1 MSLWDA
7 IKGLFGNTDSSKPSL
22 ANPVPTPPPEL
33 VSPPPSK
40 GWRHAVDPIFSLL
53 GHTEG
58 TDRGDGYNES
68 LAYGAYTGGDVDL
81 VNMSLAQIDALQTKM
96 LNHPANK
103 WNSSALGRYQIV
115 RTTLRKLRAGTS
127 LNTKFSVELQDL
139 FALKLLVGRGLVRWL
154 ESRMTT
160 SFFIDQL
167 AKEWASIPNSKG
179 NGHYSGQRVGTSVST
194 LVDTLGLVASRATPS
209 VIAEIKRLTA

>member
-1 MSLWDA
+1 MTLWDA
-7 IKGLFGNTDSSKPSL
+7 IKGLFGATDRSMSPTTTE
-22 ANPVPTPPPEL
+22 PVL
-33 VSPPPSK
+33 MPPPST
-40 GWRHAVDPIFSLL
+40 GWRHAVEPIFDLL

-58 TDRGDGYNES
+58 TDRGAGYNES
-68 LAYGAYTGGDVDL
+68 LAYGAYTNGPRNL
-81 VNMSLAQIDALQTKM
+81 VTMSLQQIDTLQTQM
-96 LNHPANK
+96 LNHPKNK

-127 LNTKFSVELQDL
+127 LDTKFSAELQDL
-139 FALKLLVGRGLVRWL
+139 FALKLLVGRGLIRWL
-154 ESRMTT
+154 ENRMTT

-167 AKEWASIPNSKG
+167 AKEWASIPTSKG
-179 NGHYSGQRVGTSVST
+179 TGYYSGQRVGTSVAT